1 MRAQTVIY
9 WLGFV
14 TILIIWMTIQEN
26 LMQNTCPE
34 CGEYIICD
42 TCQRLFDEEA
52 WVLAL
57 ESDIERQAM
66 AEIQRINISSGEDVC
81 LA

>member
-1 MRAQTVIY
+1 
-9 WLGFV
+9 
-14 TILIIWMTIQEN
+14 
-26 LMQNTCPE
+26 MQNTCPE